1 MRLKNFRSGCVSHR
15 GKSRYHGK
23 GCIAMRDTNRRP
35 TLKRTYYRSF
45 LLMVVIPLVLVF
57 VCAEVVVSYI
67 IRSSAIETID
77 AFQENI
83 ATALSGDIR
92 DNALQLSHFVY
103 ANDGEF
109 IQTAVQVHQSDGSDW
124 YEADQAM
131 QRAFRTAM
139 VPSQDILVGAFYMD
153 RSGVVYMKDEVA
165 VPEEQVRDTD
175 WYRRAEERPNRVA
188 LGCYDTSRTRVVR
201 TSQQDRQMV
210 LVTAM
215 ATDAATDRTGQVEV
229 AAFFTVSRAGDI
241 LASRQRNAGL
251 GRSVILDRDGHVIFG
266 DMGDDAVR
274 DYFEDRL
281 GRFAPGSLT
290 RRAPLA
296 AEGGERD
303 YFFRTRAIPDT
314 DWLVVTFVEESSLG
328 QQFYQVGGILALIVT
343 GLMTLFYFYSR
354 YFLNAI
360 IAPVQEVCHG
370 MERLDQNDLE
380 VRLEPKGQREL
391 QDLMTSFNQ
400 MVLSIK
406 HMLRLT
412 EETLEKKHEAEIKAL
427 QSQINPHFI
436 VNTLNSIR
444 FMAQVAKF
452 DGIRKMAEALVSI
465 VSCSFRSNVSF
476 YTVGEEL
483 EMLKTYVYLMRIR
496 YSNSFEVSYHVQP
509 GCLDYLLPR
518 LTLQPV
524 VENSITHGF
533 EEMEEELGRVEVTVY
548 QEEGFLCLSVWDNG
562 RGMSREEIELVRR
575 GRPRA
580 KNDNTS
586 IGLENVQA
594 RIRLNFGDAA
604 GLTLESEPGQYT
616 RATIRLP
623 LAACTKKEEERR
635 DSDPD
640 CG

>member
-1 MRLKNFRSGCVSHR
+1 M
-15 GKSRYHGK
+15 KSQGLV
-23 GCIAMRDTNRRP
+23 RP
-35 TLKRTYYRSF
+35 TLKKVYYRSF
-45 LLMVVIPLVLVF
+45 LLMVVIPLILVF
-57 VCAEVVVSYI
+57 VCAEIVVSYI

-77 AFQENI
+77 TFQENI
-83 ATALSGDIR
+83 ATTLSGDIR

-109 IQTAVQVHQSDGSDW
+109 IQTAVQVDQSSGSDW
-124 YEADQAM
+124 YIADQAM

-153 RSGVVYMKDEVA
+153 GTGAVYMKDEVA
-165 VPEEQVRDTD
+165 IPEGQVRDTY
-175 WYRRAEERPNRVA
+175 WYRQAEERPNRVV

-215 ATDAATDRTGQVEV
+215 ATDGTTDRSGAVEV
-229 AAFFTVSRAGDI
+229 VAFFTVSQAGDI
-241 LASRQRNAGL
+241 LSARQRGAGL
-251 GRSVILDRDGHVIFG
+251 GRSVILDRDGHMIFG
-266 DMGDDAVR
+266 DMGDDNLR
-274 DYFEDRL
+274 SYFEERL
-281 GRFAPGSLT
+281 GRFTPGSLT
-290 RRAPLA
+290 RRANLGT
-296 AEGGERD
+296 GGERD

-314 DWLVVTFVEESSLG
+314 DWSVVTFVEESSLG
-328 QQFYQVGGILALIVT
+328 QRFYQVGGILALIVIA
-343 GLMTLFYFYSR
+343 LMTLFYFYSR

-360 IAPVQEVCHG
+360 IAPVQEVCRG

-380 VRLEPKGQREL
+380 VQLEPKGQREL

-406 HMLRLT
+406 NMLRLT
-412 EETLEKKHEAEIKAL
+412 EETLEKKHQAEIQAL

-444 FMAQVAKF
+444 FMAQVARF

-496 YSNSFEVSYHVQP
+496 YSNSFEVSYNVQP
-509 GCLDYLLPR
+509 SCLDYMLPR

-533 EEMEEELGRVEVTVY
+533 DEMTEELGKIEISVY
-548 QEEGFLCLSVWDNG
+548 QEEEFLCLSVWDNG
-562 RGMSREEIELVRR
+562 RGMSQREIDLVLK
-575 GRPRA
+575 GRPRG
-580 KNDNTS
+580 KDDNTS

-594 RIRLNFGDAA
+594 RIRLNFGAA
-604 GLTLESEPGQYT
+604 AWMTLDSEPGQYT
-616 RATIRLP
+616 RATLRLP
-623 LAACTKKEEERR
+623 LAACTKKEEER
-635 DSDPD
+635 DDPD
-640 CG
+640 LDRG

>member
-1 MRLKNFRSGCVSHR
+1 MKAQRFV
-15 GKSRYHGK
+15 
-23 GCIAMRDTNRRP
+23 RP
-35 TLKRTYYRSF
+35 TLKKVYYRSF
-45 LLMVVIPLVLVF
+45 LLMVVIPLILVF
-57 VCAEVVVSYI
+57 VCAEILVNYI
-67 IRSSAIETID
+67 IRNSAIETID

-83 ATALSGDIR
+83 ATTLSGDIR
-92 DNALQLSHFVY
+92 DNALKLSHFVY

-109 IQTAVQVHQSDGSDW
+109 IQTAVQVSRSSGSDW

-139 VPSQDILVGAFYMD
+139 VPSQDILVGAFYM
-153 RSGVVYMKDEVA
+153 GGAGAVYMKDEVA
-165 VPEEQVRDTD
+165 IPEEQIRRED
-175 WYRRAEERPNRVA
+175 WYQQAREQPNRVV
-188 LGCYDTSRTRVVR
+188 LGCCDTSRTQVVR
-201 TSQQDRQMV
+201 TSQQNRQMV

-215 ATDAATDRTGQVEV
+215 ATDEATDRSGAVEAV
-229 AAFFTVSRAGDI
+229 TFFTVSQVGDI
-241 LASRQRNAGL
+241 LSARQKDAGL
-251 GRSVILDRDGHVIFG
+251 GQSVILDRDGHVIFG
-266 DMGDDAVR
+266 DMGDDSLR
-274 DYFEDRL
+274 GYFEDRL
-281 GRFAPGSLT
+281 GRFTPGSLT
-290 RRAPLA
+290 RRAALGA
-296 AEGGERD
+296 GGERD
-303 YFFRTRAIPDT
+303 YFFRTRTIPDT
-314 DWLVVTFVEESSLG
+314 DWLVVTFVEERQLG
-328 QQFYQVGGILALIVT
+328 QQFYQVGGILALIIT
-343 GLMTLFYFYSR
+343 ALMTLFYFYSR

-360 IAPVQEVCHG
+360 IAPVQEVCRG

-380 VRLEPKGQREL
+380 VQLEPKGQREL

-400 MVLSIK
+400 MVFSIK

-444 FMAQVAKF
+444 FMAQVAQF

-496 YSNSFEVSYHVQP
+496 YSNGFEVGYNVRP
-509 GCLDYLLPR
+509 DCLDYLLPR

-533 EEMEEELGRVEVTVY
+533 DEMTEELGKIEISVY
-548 QEEGFLCLSVWDNG
+548 REEGFLCLSVWDNG
-562 RGMSREEIELVRR
+562 RGMSREEIDLVRK
-575 GRPRA
+575 GRPRE

-594 RIRLNFGDAA
+594 RLRLNFGDTAK
-604 GLTLESEPGQYT
+604 LEIESEENVFT
-616 RATIRLP
+616 RVIFKLP
-623 LAACTKKEEERR
+623 LAACTKKEEEQ
-635 DSDPD
+635 DDPNPD
-640 CG
+640 RG

>member
-1 MRLKNFRSGCVSHR
+1 
-15 GKSRYHGK
+15 
-23 GCIAMRDTNRRP
+23 
-35 TLKRTYYRSF
+35 
-45 LLMVVIPLVLVF
+45 MV
-57 VCAEVVVSYI
+57 
-67 IRSSAIETID
+67 
-77 AFQENI
+77 
-83 ATALSGDIR
+83 
-92 DNALQLSHFVY
+92 
-103 ANDGEF
+103 
-109 IQTAVQVHQSDGSDW
+109 
-124 YEADQAM
+124 
-131 QRAFRTAM
+131 
-139 VPSQDILVGAFYMD
+139 
-153 RSGVVYMKDEVA
+153 
-165 VPEEQVRDTD
+165 
-175 WYRRAEERPNRVA
+175 
-188 LGCYDTSRTRVVR
+188 LGCYDTSRARVVR

-215 ATDAATDRTGQVEV
+215 ATNEATDRTGEVEA

-241 LASRQRNAGL
+241 LASRQRNAGP
-251 GRSVILDRDGHVIFG
+251 GRSVILDREGHVIFG

-290 RRAPLA
+290 RRASLA
-296 AEGGERD
+296 EGGGERD

-328 QQFYQVGGILALIVT
+328 QQFYQVGGILALIII

-360 IAPVQEVCHG
+360 IAPVQEVRHG

-380 VRLEPKGQREL
+380 VQLEPKGQREL

-406 HMLRLT
+406 NMLRLT
-412 EETLEKKHEAEIKAL
+412 EETMEKKHKAEIQAP

-496 YSNSFEVSYHVQP
+496 YSNSFEVSYRVQP

-524 VENSITHGF
+524 LENSITHGF
-533 EEMEEELGRVEVTVY
+533 DRILILLARLGER
-548 QEEGFLCLSVWDNG
+548 
-562 RGMSREEIELVRR
+562 
-575 GRPRA
+575 
-580 KNDNTS
+580 
-586 IGLENVQA
+586 LE
-594 RIRLNFGDAA
+594 RY
-604 GLTLESEPGQYT
+604 GLTFSRAFPERPDFSALLRGFESKREREIWLRNTLRRVRDACDSQRQERQKGAIQ
-616 RATIRLP
+616 RAREFMQDNFTNPELMLKTVADYVGFSEKYFSSRFTQECG
-623 LAACTKKEEERR
+623 CTFISYLNDLRIGRAQELLLQTDMKIYEVSDAVGYSSVEHFNHMFKKKLCMTPKDFRKSR
-635 DSDPD
+635 D
-640 CG
+640 

>member
-1 MRLKNFRSGCVSHR
+1 MV
-15 GKSRYHGK
+15 Y
-23 GCIAMRDTNRRP
+23 INRHP

-45 LLMVVIPLVLVF
+45 MLMVVIPLVLVF
-57 VCAEVVVSYI
+57 VCAEIVISYI
-67 IRSSAIETID
+67 IRNSAIETID

-83 ATALSGDIR
+83 ATALGSDVR

-124 YEADQAM
+124 YEADQKM

-139 VPSQDILVGAFYMD
+139 VPSQDILVGAFYM
-153 RSGVVYMKDEVA
+153 GGTGAVYMKDEVA
-165 VPEEQVRDTD
+165 ILEGLVRDAG
-175 WYRRAEERPNRVA
+175 WYQRAKEHPNSVV

-215 ATDAATDRTGQVEV
+215 ATDGTTDRSGEVDV
-229 AAFFTVSRAGDI
+229 AAFFTVSRVGDI
-241 LASRQRNAGL
+241 LAARQRDAGL
-251 GRSVILDRDGHVIFG
+251 GRSVILDREGHVLFG
-266 DMGDDAVR
+266 DMGENNLR
-274 DYFEDRL
+274 TYFEEHL
-281 GRFAPGSLT
+281 GRFTPGSLT
-290 RRAPLA
+290 RRAALGE
-296 AEGGERD
+296 EGGERD
-303 YFFRTRAIPDT
+303 YFFRTKAIPDT

-328 QQFYQVGGILALIVT
+328 SGFYKVGGILALVVT
-343 GLMTLFYFYSR
+343 ALTILFYFYSR

-360 IAPVQEVCHG
+360 IAPVQEVCKG
-370 MERLDQNDLE
+370 MERLDRNDLE
-380 VRLEPKGQREL
+380 VQLEPKGQREL

-406 HMLRLT
+406 NMLHLT
-412 EETLEKKHEAEIKAL
+412 EETMEKKHKAEIQAL

-444 FMAQVAKF
+444 FMAQVAHF

-465 VSCSFRSNVSF
+465 VSCSFRGNVSF
-476 YTVGEEL
+476 YTVGEGL

-509 GCLDYLLPR
+509 DCLDYLLPR

-533 EEMEEELGRVEVTVY
+533 DEMDEELGKIEVSVY
-548 QEEGFLCLSVWDNG
+548 LEEGFLCLSVWDNG
-562 RGMSREEIELVRR
+562 RGMSQEEIELVRK
-575 GRPRA
+575 GRPRE
-580 KNDNTS
+580 KNDNS
-586 IGLENVQA
+586 NIGLENV
-594 RIRLNFGDAA
+594 
-604 GLTLESEPGQYT
+604 
-616 RATIRLP
+616 
-623 LAACTKKEEERR
+623 
-635 DSDPD
+635 
-640 CG
+640 